1 MQKIGPS
8 KVERREDAP
17 STSSLKSDIEK
28 ESKRRRKGLR
38 QLKKR
43 EELTIRMNTR
53 MKFTIHT
60 TIEKINNANQ
70 AKLVQLKKKI
80 ILIDI
85 EKITLKTKEN
95 YSPDRA
101 LWVTIIDNHEEIL
114 LNRLIRWPAKSVV
127 EMGTDFH
134 GMRKEDIR
142 YGDSLNFV
150 RYKTHLICKEA
161 DIILTAGPEKDF
173 DSLCY
178 STSDYNQIRR
188 KIIDLGRLLSP
199 RIYGNPIG
207 LKYLSYA
214 LLQNKAQTCFRTKR
228 IYRTN

>member
-1 MQKIGPS
+1 MQKIGPF

-80 ILIDI
+80 I
-85 EKITLKTKEN
+85 
-95 YSPDRA
+95 
-101 LWVTIIDNHEEIL
+101 
-114 LNRLIRWPAKSVV
+114 
-127 EMGTDFH
+127 
-134 GMRKEDIR
+134 
-142 YGDSLNFV
+142 
-150 RYKTHLICKEA
+150 
-161 DIILTAGPEKDF
+161 
-173 DSLCY
+173 
-178 STSDYNQIRR
+178 
-188 KIIDLGRLLSP
+188 
-199 RIYGNPIG
+199 
-207 LKYLSYA
+207 
-214 LLQNKAQTCFRTKR
+214 
-228 IYRTN
+228 